1 MVSHRLHLWSRPQR
15 EESQEAPAFQWPQK
29 APMWFPA
36 GFLASLLDLSW
47 FPHLEDRLLMF
58 LCFFSSWSLAEMG
71 DDDGDLDEN
80 LNVDRDGVLF
90 HFCFLLWD

>member
-1 MVSHRLHLWSRPQR
+1 
-15 EESQEAPAFQWPQK
+15 
-29 APMWFPA
+29 
-36 GFLASLLDLSW
+36 
-47 FPHLEDRLLMF
+47 MF